1 MYHVYKIKK
10 EAIFY
15 PPNLLGCYREH
26 FLPLRPVIHKKIKI
40 TLFNYTYAAPN
51 KIRYNIKKT
60 GEHCYLSLECLH
72 FSGIIKKKI
81 FRFKKANDVLRNSIS
96 IKKYGNDIILK
107 IDSVDETFLL
117 VKHNYKL
124 EYE

>member
-10 EAIFY
+10 EVIFY
-15 PPNLLGCYREH
+15 PPNLLGCYREN

-60 GEHCYLSLECLH
+60 GENCYLSLEWLH
-72 FSGIIKKKI
+72 FSGVIKKKI
-81 FRFKKANDVLRNSIS
+81 FRFKNATDVLRNSIS